1 MLVVFNPRKEWHM
14 ENKETNLKVIENNLV
29 PVYETDKGEKVVY
42 GTDLH
47 RALEVKSNYR
57 DWVRNRLNDCDAVEN
72 EDYESFAKNLAKP
85 SGGRPSMDHILKLDI
100 AKEMAMLERN
110 EKGKQVRRYFIAVE
124 KKYKKQQLDL
134 SQLSPQLQM
143 FGSLFQAIAQQEIIQ
158 KQQAEQIQ
166 QLDNRISSIREVI
179 SLSSKDWRKGSGIII
194 TKIAVKM
201 GGYDHIRVAREESYR
216 ILEQRMGVSL
226 KTRLL
231 NKKKNM
237 ILNGANKSRI
247 DNLNQL
253 DVIEDDRKLIEGYV
267 AIIKE
272 MAIKYGVDVA

>member
-1 MLVVFNPRKEWHM
+1 
-14 ENKETNLKVIENNLV
+14 
-29 PVYETDKGEKVVY
+29 
-42 GTDLH
+42 
-47 RALEVKSNYR
+47 
-57 DWVRNRLNDCDAVEN
+57 
-72 EDYESFAKNLAKP
+72 
-85 SGGRPSMDHILKLDI
+85 
-100 AKEMAMLERN
+100 
-110 EKGKQVRRYFIAVE
+110 
-124 KKYKKQQLDL
+124 
-134 SQLSPQLQM
+134 
-143 FGSLFQAIAQQEIIQ
+143 
-158 KQQAEQIQ
+158 
-166 QLDNRISSIREVI
+166 
-179 SLSSKDWRKGSGIII
+179 
-194 TKIAVKM
+194 M

-237 ILNGANKSRI
+237 ALNGANKSRI